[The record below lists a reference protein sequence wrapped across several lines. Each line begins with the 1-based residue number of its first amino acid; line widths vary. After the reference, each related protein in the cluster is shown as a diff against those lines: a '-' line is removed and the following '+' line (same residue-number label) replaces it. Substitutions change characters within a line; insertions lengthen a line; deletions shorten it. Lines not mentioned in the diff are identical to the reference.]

1 MGYVSLIVSFVT
13 LFYLFRLNKDFISF
27 KKRLLIP
34 PTESVKTDFNSVV
47 AEVAESDGEKK

>member
-13 LFYLFRLNKDFISF
+13 LFYLFRLNKDFIAF

-47 AEVAESDGEKK
+47 AEVAESDGERK